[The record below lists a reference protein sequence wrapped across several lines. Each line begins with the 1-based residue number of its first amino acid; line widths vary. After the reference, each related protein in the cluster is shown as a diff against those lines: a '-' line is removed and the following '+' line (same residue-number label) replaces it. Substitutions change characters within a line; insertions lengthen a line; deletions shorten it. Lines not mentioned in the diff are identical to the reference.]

1 MHDRA
6 RSSFLVP
13 FLLSCFPTVVVKTCF
28 FWSCEF
34 SNTACGTQSIWA
46 LGVCILCS
54 GRQMSGQMRQLCHL
68 EGFLIKQWFLLLE
81 LLERFFF
88 QKCLKI
94 SSFVWMQMGTWIVI
108 KAFWELHLP
117 FMVVWAWP
125 MSIMGDQFTTSLKYE
140 SQAYLLVTLPLTGFL
155 VSEMIQMLLRESGS
169 TLTFNNER
177 QWNYFCQV
185 W

>member
-13 FLLSCFPTVVVKTCF
+13 FLLSCFPTGVVKTC

-34 SNTACGTQSIWA
+34 SNTVCGTQSIWA
-46 LGVCILCS
+46 LGICILCS
-54 GRQMSGQMRQLCHL
+54 GRQMFRIDEATVPFGGLSSKAVIFVVVIIGT
-68 EGFLIKQWFLLLE
+68 I
-81 LLERFFF
+81 FFF

-117 FMVVWAWP
+117 FMVVWTWP
-125 MSIMGDQFTTSLKYE
+125 TSILGDFNSLPHWDMSHRLIF
-140 SQAYLLVTLPLTGFL
+140 
-155 VSEMIQMLLRESGS
+155 
-169 TLTFNNER
+169 
-177 QWNYFCQV
+177 
-185 W
+185 